1 MIFYLINVRGLWR
14 EIQELDKV
22 EERIK
27 TEYRVHHVEAW
38 PGKYLSEYYLLGY
51 RDGTDL
57 VEVIL
62 TSPIP
67 VIAVT
72 PQTISGVI
80 DEYLLNSRLPSSLM
94 AQTHNPASEWYRYDS
109 KK

>member
-1 MIFYLINVRGLWR
+1 MIFYLINVQGMWR
-14 EIQELDKV
+14 DIQEFDKV
-22 EERIK
+22 VERIK

-38 PGKYLSEYYLLGY
+38 PGNYLSEYYLLGY

-80 DEYLLNSRLPSSLM
+80 DANLLNSRLPSSLM